1 MKVSKKEILK
11 ILLEKSMSFHNRE
24 AKGETLTLQEEKEWS
39 HLTENIERL
48 RAAGMKDEVKQ

>member
-11 ILLEKSMSFHNRE
+11 ILLEKSMSFHTRE
-24 AKGETLTLQEEKEWS
+24 AKGEALTLREEKEWS
-39 HLTENIERL
+39 QITYNIERL